1 MKKVE
6 AIVRPEKVEDVKA
19 ALDEGGFFAM
29 TVTNVHGRG
38 VQRGISL
45 QFRGR
50 KVNVDLIPKV
60 KIEMVVEDEN
70 VAAIVSIVKRVAVTG
85 EAGDGRIFVIPVDEA
100 IKVRE
105 EPE

>member
-1 MKKVE
+1 
-6 AIVRPEKVEDVKA
+6 
-19 ALDEGGFFAM
+19 M

-45 QFRGR
+45 QFRGGR

-60 KIEMVVEDEN
+60 KIEMIVEDED
-70 VAAIVSIVKRVAVTG
+70 VETIIAIIKRVAVTG
-85 EAGDGRIFVIPVDEA
+85 EAGGDGRIFVIPVEQA

>member
-1 MKKVE
+1 MKTVE

-38 VQRGISL
+38 VQRGIFL

-60 KIEMVVEDEN
+60 KIEMVVEDDE
-70 VAAIVSIVKRVAVTG
+70 VETIISIIKRVAVTG
-85 EAGDGRIFVIPVDEA
+85 EAGDGRIFVIPVESA

-105 EPE
+105 EP